1 MTSSLPYTDAQ
12 PHTECCLATG
22 ETPAPRSS
30 TLRFKGEAMPEI
42 MTPKEVAQYLK
53 MSVLTVYKHAKQ
65 GTIPGFRV
73 GNSWR
78 FDKKKIDAVLL

>member
-1 MTSSLPYTDAQ
+1 
-12 PHTECCLATG
+12 
-22 ETPAPRSS
+22 
-30 TLRFKGEAMPEI
+30 
-42 MTPKEVAQYLK
+42 MTPKEVAKYLK

-78 FDKKKIDAVLL
+78 FDKQKIDEGLLQTGGDSAGRNSE

>member
-1 MTSSLPYTDAQ
+1 
-12 PHTECCLATG
+12 
-22 ETPAPRSS
+22 
-30 TLRFKGEAMPEI
+30 MPEI
-42 MTPKEVAQYLK
+42 MTPKEVAKYLK

-78 FDKKKIDAVLL
+78 FDKKKIDAVLLKGEDDSDTKSSVAGK